1 MGAKMAGRRERGL
14 GKLGRHAAP
23 MVLDRRHR
31 LGAARDNSPNDI
43 GGVSAESG
51 VHFGGGLAEDSE
63 LLVFVRTVATAL
75 VAAVIG
81 NLVVFP
87 SGALAEAALMLRVA
101 AAVLGFAAY
110 FLLGKK
116 VLAGILMSEAV
127 LAAGMWVGL

>member
-1 MGAKMAGRRERGL
+1 MTFDAVGAWWWPYLFILVAGWLATDVWRFL
-14 GKLGRHAAP
+14 
-23 MVLDRRHR
+23 
-31 LGAARDNSPNDI
+31 
-43 GGVSAESG
+43 G
-51 VHFGGGLAEDSE
+51 VHFGGRIAEDSE

-87 SGALAEAALMLRVA
+87 SGALAETALPLRIA

-110 FLLGKK
+110 LLLAKK

-127 LAAGMWVGL
+127 LAAGMWLGL